1 VKKSV
6 LLIGVALFAVSAK
19 APQALPTAQPM
30 TAKDKQIGAKAH
42 EEILEEFGGAY
53 AGPQANY
60 VRTIGQKIAVQSG
73 LSNSQSDFTITLIN
87 SPVNNAFAIP
97 GGYVYVTRQLLALM
111 NNEAELAS
119 VLGHEVGH
127 VAARHSAKR
136 QSRAQLGG
144 LAAAGA
150 TILGA
155 VLGGGQGAQLG
166 QQLGGQLAT
175 RWVMGFSRAQEY
187 QADDL
192 GVSYLAK
199 SGYDPSAASTMLA
212 SLASQTALD
221 SRIQGRDEKA
231 LPQWASTHPDPA
243 SRVVRAQQK
252 ASASGATGKVQSR
265 DAFLNALDG
274 ILYDD
279 DPKQGVVD
287 GRTFRHP
294 DLKIAFTAPAGFAMV
309 NSPQAVTVTGSTGR
323 ASFSGAKYEGNLRT
337 YLDGVFAAIAKQNN
351 IQLTATGVETITI
364 NGIPA
369 IKGFAEAAGQS
380 GTLVVSVYAYEFA
393 KDQAFHIFAL
403 TPAANRST
411 LDSLFQ
417 SVRRLSAQE
426 AALVKPRRVD
436 IVAVKSTDTV
446 EKLAQRMAYD
456 TLQVDRFRVLNGLKA
471 GDTLK
476 SGQRVKIIVYQ
487 Q

>member
-1 VKKSV
+1 MNKSG

-19 APQALPTAQPM
+19 APQPLPIAQAM

-42 EEILEEFGGAY
+42 EEILEEFGGGY

-60 VRTIGQKIAVQSG
+60 VRTVGQKIAVQSG

-87 SPVNNAFAIP
+87 SPVNNAFAVP

-111 NNEAELAS
+111 NSEAELAS

-175 RWVMGFSRAQEY
+175 RWVMGFSRSQEY

-199 SGYDPSAASTMLA
+199 SGYDPVAASSMLA
-212 SLASQTALD
+212 SLASQTSLD
-221 SRIQGRDEKA
+221 TRIQGRDEKA

-243 SRVVRAQQK
+243 SRVIRAQQK
-252 ASASGATGKVQSR
+252 ATASGAKGKVQNR

-294 DLKIAFTAPAGFAMV
+294 DLKLAFTAPAGFAMV
-309 NSPQAVTVTGSTGR
+309 NSPQAVTVSGSTGR
-323 ASFSGAKYEGNLRT
+323 ASFSGAKYEGNLRG
-337 YLDGVFAAIAKQNN
+337 YLDGVFAAISKQNN
-351 IQLTATGVETITI
+351 IQLTPTGVETVTI
-364 NGIPA
+364 NGIAA
-369 IKGFAEAAGQS
+369 IKGFAETAGQS
-380 GTLVVSVYAYEFA
+380 GTLIVSVYAYEFA
-393 KDQAFHIFAL
+393 SDQAFHIFSL
-403 TPAANRST
+403 TPVANRT
-411 LDSLFQ
+411 AIDSLFQ

-426 AALVKPRRVD
+426 AAMIKPRRVD
-436 IVAVKSTDTV
+436 VLTVKSTDTV

-456 TLQVDRFRVLNGLKA
+456 TMQVDRFRVLNGLKA
-471 GDTLK
+471 NETLK
-476 SGQRVKIIVYQ
+476 GGQRVKLVVYQ

>member
-1 VKKSV
+1 MKKSV
-6 LLIGVALFAVSAK
+6 FLVGVALFAISAK
-19 APQALPTAQPM
+19 KPQPLPTAQPM
-30 TAKDKQIGAKAH
+30 TAKDKQVGAKAH
-42 EEILEEFGGAY
+42 EEILQEFGGSY
-53 AGPQANY
+53 TGPQATY

-73 LSNSQSDFTITLIN
+73 LSNSQSDFTVTLIN
-87 SPVNNAFAIP
+87 SPVNNAFAVP

-136 QSRAQLGG
+136 QSRAQMGG

-155 VLGGGQGAQLG
+155 VLGGSQGAQLG

-192 GVSYLAK
+192 GVTYLAK
-199 SGYDPSAASTMLA
+199 GGYDPMAASSMLA
-212 SLASQTALD
+212 SLAAQTSLD
-221 SRIQGRDEKA
+221 ARVQGRDEKA

-252 ASASGATGKVQSR
+252 ASAAGGAGKAQNR

-274 ILYDD
+274 VLYDD

-294 DLKIAFTAPAGFAMV
+294 DLKLAFTAPAGFTMV
-309 NSPQAVTVTGSTGR
+309 NSPQAVTVSGSTGR
-323 ASFSGAKYEGNLRT
+323 AAFSGGKYDGNLKG

-351 IQLTATGVETITI
+351 VQLVPTGIENATI

-369 IKGFAEAAGQS
+369 IKGFAEVAGQS
-380 GTLVVSVYAYEFA
+380 GTNIVTVYAYEFA
-393 KDQAFHIFAL
+393 KDQAYHIFSL
-403 TPAANRST
+403 TPSANRSAF
-411 LDSLFQ
+411 DSLFQ
-417 SVRRLSAQE
+417 SVRRLSVQE
-426 AALVKPRRVD
+426 AALIKPRRVD
-436 IVAVKSTDTV
+436 VVTVKSTDTV

-456 TLQVDRFRVLNGLKA
+456 SMQSERFRVLNGLKS

-476 SGQRVKIIVYQ
+476 SGQRVKLIVYQ